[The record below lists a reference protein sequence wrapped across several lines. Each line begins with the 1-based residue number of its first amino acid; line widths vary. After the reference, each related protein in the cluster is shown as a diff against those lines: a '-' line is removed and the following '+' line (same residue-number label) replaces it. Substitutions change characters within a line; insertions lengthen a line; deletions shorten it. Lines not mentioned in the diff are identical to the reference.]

1 MIRFRLGLVIN
12 PLAGLGGSVGLKGSD
27 GVAEQALALGAE
39 PKALKRMLQAL
50 EVIVPYVEDIEII
63 TASGAMGEDA
73 AKVLG
78 FTTRVVYQTPDQT
91 QAIDTQ
97 AVVRTLLNEPLDL
110 LLFAGGDGT
119 ARDVYSV
126 FEQAVIDDKL
136 PVLGVPAGVKIHSG
150 VYGITPHAAGMVVK
164 LLLDG
169 ELVSLM
175 SADVMDIDE
184 VAFRQ
189 GTVRAKRFGEL
200 LVPAEPRYV
209 QAVKMGGKEV
219 DELVLADIAADVIQQ
234 MEDELYIMGSGST
247 VAFVMEELGLENTLL
262 GVDLIQD
269 KALVARD
276 LTAKQL
282 LELTQDKP
290 TKLIITLIGGQ
301 GHILGRGNQQLS
313 PELIHRLG
321 KDNIIIL
328 ATKTKLK
335 ALEGR
340 PLIVDSGDPQL
351 DRELCGYYKVTTGY
365 HDYVMY
371 QVANPDYLDLFS
383 PEIASTEGPAI

>member
-27 GVAEQALALGAE
+27 GVAEEALALGAE
-39 PKALKRMLQAL
+39 PKAIKRMMQAL
-50 EVIVPYVEDIEII
+50 EVIAPYANDIEII
-63 TASGAMGEDA
+63 TASGVMGEDA
-73 AKVLG
+73 ANALG
-78 FTTRVVYQTPDQT
+78 FNTRVVYQTPDKT

-164 LLLDG
+164 MLLEG

-219 DELVLADIAADVIQQ
+219 DEFVLADIAADVIQQ

-247 VAFVMEELGLENTLL
+247 VAFVMEELGLDNTLL

-269 KALVARD
+269 KALVA
-276 LTAKQL
+276 K
-282 LELTQDKP
+282 
-290 TKLIITLIGGQ
+290 IGRA
-301 GHILGRGNQQLS
+301 H
-313 PELIHRLG
+313 
-321 KDNIIIL
+321 
-328 ATKTKLK
+328 
-335 ALEGR
+335 
-340 PLIVDSGDPQL
+340 V
-351 DRELCGYYKVTTGY
+351 
-365 HDYVMY
+365 
-371 QVANPDYLDLFS
+371 
-383 PEIASTEGPAI
+383 